1 MQQLDLFDDEG
12 PQPIQRWLHVWSEAD
27 RERRIKNPSTVR
39 PYTCAG
45 ENPPERAEE
54 RVRQRTCMSLE
65 RAPNPHPDAAF
76 RK

>member
-1 MQQLDLFDDEG
+1 MEQLELFEDG
-12 PQPIQRWLHVWSEAD
+12 PQPIQRWLHVWSEAE

-54 RVRQRTCMSLE
+54 TAE
-65 RAPNPHPDAAF
+65 RAIRLLPQSDKGLGAIHGE
-76 RK
+76 